1 MNPGLNRKFSMKIR
15 RRGQETLF
23 KIIEFIV
30 GTFHKMFTDLFTGEE
45 GATKSTELGLAYA
58 KGTNV

>member
-15 RRGQETLF
+15 RWGQETLS
-23 KIIEFIV
+23 KVIGFIV
-30 GTFHKMFTDLFTGEE
+30 GTFHKMFTDLLTGEE
-45 GATKSTELGLAYA
+45 GAIKSTELVLAYA